1 MLIASRMAS
10 VRLVQTLSTIAV
22 EGRGISRKTALF
34 MKPETQHFLH
44 ILPSTQSST
53 QRKVPLQRNQAKQQL
68 SNQPVEVDKKLPR
81 ARLPKNIRGAKGEK

>member
-1 MLIASRMAS
+1 MAF
-10 VRLVQTLSTIAV
+10 VRLVHTLSTIAV
-22 EGRGISRKTALF
+22 EGRGISHKTALF
-34 MKPETQHFLH
+34 MKSETQRFLH

-81 ARLPKNIRGAKGEK
+81 TRLPKNIRGAKGEK

>member
-1 MLIASRMAS
+1 MTLITTIPMLIASRMAS

-34 MKPETQHFLH
+34 MKPETQRFLH
-44 ILPSTQSST
+44 I
-53 QRKVPLQRNQAKQQL
+53 PLQRNQTKQQS

-81 ARLPKNIRGAKGEK
+81 TRLPKNIRGAKGEK